1 MQFNIIDLL
10 KLSKPSR
17 RCKEPSR
24 RWSNS
29 TLSWARPGERS
40 LCSKLNG
47 ISYGSKI
54 SACEIKP
61 WLTRNKSER
70 NCKKEKLDFILGFL
84 HFISPNSSASHPN
97 HASTCRI
104 LPGGCYYYSNF
115 SFEKNCFTNTRRQL
129 LYLGFFF
136 ASITRKPQQLR
147 PFFSSIVC
155 LFPSSLF
162 VNLFLPSA
170 IWPDPTL
177 YSSRKLIFGFV
188 SRTPNQQSS
197 FMYEIEVWIFIVNLA
212 DEWYN

>member
-47 ISYGSKI
+47 IFYGSKI

-136 ASITRKPQQLR
+136 RLDYAETSTVTS
-147 PFFSSIVC
+147 FFFVNC
-155 LFPSSLF
+155 LFISLLSFREFVFTFSNMTRSNSLF
-162 VNLFLPSA
+162 LSQIEFWLCFSYPKPTILFH
-170 IWPDPTL
+170 
-177 YSSRKLIFGFV
+177 
-188 SRTPNQQSS
+188 
-197 FMYEIEVWIFIVNLA
+197 VWNWSLNI
-212 DEWYN
+212 YC